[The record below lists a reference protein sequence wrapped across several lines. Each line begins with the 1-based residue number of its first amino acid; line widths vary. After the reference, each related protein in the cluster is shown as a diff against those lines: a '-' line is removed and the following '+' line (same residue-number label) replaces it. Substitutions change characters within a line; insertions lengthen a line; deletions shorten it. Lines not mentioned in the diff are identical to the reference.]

1 MLEESASYYSRKK
14 KKRMSMIPTMMKEEM
29 GLAIKG
35 ERERSG
41 FGNEG
46 VQERN
51 VAIYTWVLW

>member
-1 MLEESASYYSRKK
+1 
-14 KKRMSMIPTMMKEEM
+14 MSSVPTMMKEEM

-46 VQERN
+46 KQERN
-51 VAIYTWVLW
+51 VAIYIWVLG

>member
-1 MLEESASYYSRKK
+1 
-14 KKRMSMIPTMMKEEM
+14 MSSVPTMMKEEM